1 MTRKPVVRSRARR
14 WLIARRA
21 GHPNRH
27 DVALPSPAIVIA
39 KRAMAVI
46 YKFLSEF
53 GMTLHPKCASKDC
66 RPTCLITPSHDCKP
80 RASAG

>member
-1 MTRKPVVRSRARR
+1 MADRGES
-14 WLIARRA
+14 

-27 DVALPSPAIVIA
+27 DVALPSPAIVIP

-66 RPTCLITPSHDCKP
+66 SEPNSNLDKH
-80 RASAG
+80 